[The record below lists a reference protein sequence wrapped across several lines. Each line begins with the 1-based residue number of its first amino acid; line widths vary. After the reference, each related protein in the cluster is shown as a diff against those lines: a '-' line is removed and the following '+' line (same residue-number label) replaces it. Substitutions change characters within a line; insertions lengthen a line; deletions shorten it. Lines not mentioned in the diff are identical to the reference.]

1 MTIKW
6 SEQFKPDN
14 KELPTLLETIEKSL
28 VESKLSKEEIKSLHK
43 NISELILE
51 TVPEIVWVDHSDS
64 FLFEGGFEESSKQ
77 LLINLSKIGI
87 STNTNL

>member
-1 MTIKW
+1 MTTKW
-6 SEQFKPDN
+6 SEQFTPDN
-14 KELPTLLETIEKSL
+14 KELPTLLEVIEKSL
-28 VESKLSKEEIKSLHK
+28 VETKLSKEEIKNLHK

-87 STNTNL
+87 EKTKD